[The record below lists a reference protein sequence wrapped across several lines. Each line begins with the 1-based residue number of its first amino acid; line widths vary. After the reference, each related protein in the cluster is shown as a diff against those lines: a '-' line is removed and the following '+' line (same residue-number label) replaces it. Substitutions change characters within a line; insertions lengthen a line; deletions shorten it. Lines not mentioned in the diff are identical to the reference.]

1 MKKKSIIVA
10 ILVLFISGSSF
21 AFSFPKKETPLM
33 KAASKGDIHS
43 MKKLIAKNAN
53 VNAVAWRDQ
62 PCGGKPVLRY
72 AIDGGSV
79 KAVKLLIKA
88 GANVNEFT
96 ENHIIHPERKQ
107 ANERNL
113 FLLASAIN
121 SCASI
126 NIIRELINGN
136 ADVNKGALIGDWTP
150 LMIASYK
157 GHSEAVKEL
166 LKAGANKATK
176 NCQDGGRLA
185 IDYAREQGHMDI
197 IQILENSK
205 S

>member
-10 ILVLFISGSSF
+10 ILVLFSGFSLV
-21 AFSFPKKETPLM
+21 FSFPEKETPLM
-33 KAASKGDIHS
+33 NAASKGNIETI
-43 MKKLIAKNAN
+43 KKLIAKNAN
-53 VNAVAWRDQ
+53 VNAVAWRNQ
-62 PCGGKPVLRY
+62 PHGGKPVLRY
-72 AIDGGSV
+72 AIDSGSV
-79 KAVKLLIKA
+79 KAVKLLIQA

-96 ENHIIHPERKQ
+96 ENPIILPERKQ

-121 SCASI
+121 SYASVDI
-126 NIIRELINGN
+126 VKELINGN

-157 GHSEAVKEL
+157 GHFGAVKEL
-166 LKAGANKATK
+166 LKAKADKTLK
-176 NCQDGGRLA
+176 NYNDGGRLA

-197 IQILENSK
+197 VYMLEGTS
-205 S
+205 